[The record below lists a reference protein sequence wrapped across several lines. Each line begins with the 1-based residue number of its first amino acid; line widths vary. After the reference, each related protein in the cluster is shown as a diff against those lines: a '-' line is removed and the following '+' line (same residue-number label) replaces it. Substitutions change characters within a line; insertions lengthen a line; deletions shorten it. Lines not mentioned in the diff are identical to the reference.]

1 MTYGWQVDVH
11 RFLDIEVEV
20 DEEGEDNEGEDKGE
34 DEEISTA
41 FSE

>member
-1 MTYGWQVDVH
+1 
-11 RFLDIEVEV
+11 VEV
-20 DEEGEDNEGEDKGE
+20 DEEGEDNEGEDEGE